1 MSMDFKTSSYYV
13 FTCGYYFYKTKL
25 PKIYPCLCGFWG
37 KTTIMKKYWLVLLLL
52 LIACSPLSGHVI
64 KYELDKM
71 SGNTVFWKYTLI
83 GFQHII
89 PLGFDHI
96 LFITC
101 VFFLNSNI
109 KQVILQASMFTL
121 AHSITL
127 GLAMYGI
134 IKPPA
139 NIIEPLIA
147 LSIVFLAIENIFSNK
162 VKPWRLVMVFLFGM
176 VHGMGF
182 AGALS
187 QLGMP
192 QYAFATALISFNVG
206 VELGQL
212 TIILI
217 LYFLV
222 AKVFSRRIWYRQR
235 IVIPVNCLIALVA
248 TYWTV
253 ERIFFV

>member
-1 MSMDFKTSSYYV
+1 MR
-13 FTCGYYFYKTKL
+13 
-25 PKIYPCLCGFWG
+25 
-37 KTTIMKKYWLVLLLL
+37 KYL
-52 LIACSPLSGHVI
+52 LIFILTFIAISPLSAHVI
-64 KYELDKM
+64 QYELDKM
-71 SGNTVFWKYTLI
+71 SSNMVFWKYTLI
-83 GFQHII
+83 GIQHII
-89 PLGFDHI
+89 PEGFDHI

-101 VFFLNSNI
+101 VFFLNPSL
-109 KQVILQASMFTL
+109 KKVIIQASMFTV

-147 LSIVFLAIENIFSNK
+147 LSIVFLAIENIVSDK
-162 VKPWRLVMVFLFGM
+162 VRPWRLVMVFLFGM

-206 VELGQL
+206 VEIGQL
-212 TIILI
+212 SIILL

-222 AKVFSRRIWYRQR
+222 SLPFSKIPTYRKR
-235 IVIPVNCLIALVA
+235 IVIPVSTVIALVA
-248 TYWTV
+248 TYWTIQRV
-253 ERIFFV
+253 FFV

>member
-1 MSMDFKTSSYYV
+1 MISYRLLL
-13 FTCGYYFYKTKL
+13 T
-25 PKIYPCLCGFWG
+25 
-37 KTTIMKKYWLVLLLL
+37 LLL
-52 LIACSPLSGHVI
+52 LIACSPLSAHVI
-64 KYELDKM
+64 NYEMEQM
-71 SGNTVFWKYTLI
+71 STDVVFWKYMLT
-83 GFQHII
+83 GFEHII

-96 LFITC
+96 LFIAC
-101 VFFLNSNI
+101 VFFLNTDL
-109 KQVILQASMFTL
+109 KKVIIQASMFTL

-147 LSIVFLAIENIFSNK
+147 LSIVFLAIENITSDK

-212 TIILI
+212 TIILL

-222 AKVFSRRIWYRQR
+222 SRMFSKTWWYRR
-235 IVIPVNCLIALVA
+235 RVVIPVSVVIALVA
-248 TYWTV
+248 LYWTV

>member
-1 MSMDFKTSSYYV
+1 
-13 FTCGYYFYKTKL
+13 
-25 PKIYPCLCGFWG
+25 
-37 KTTIMKKYWLVLLLL
+37 MKKYLLIVLLWVVA
-52 LIACSPLSGHVI
+52 LIPASAHVI
-64 KYELDKM
+64 NYELDKM
-71 SGNTVFWKYTLI
+71 SANTVFWKYMLI

-147 LSIVFLAIENIFSNK
+147 LSIVFLALENIMSDK

-212 TIILI
+212 AIILS
-217 LYFLV
+217 LYFFV
-222 AKVFSRRIWYRQR
+222 AKAFSARAWYRR
-235 IVIPVNCLIALVA
+235 AIVIPVSVLIALVA
-248 TYWTV
+248 AYWTV

>member
-1 MSMDFKTSSYYV
+1 M
-13 FTCGYYFYKTKL
+13 
-25 PKIYPCLCGFWG
+25 
-37 KTTIMKKYWLVLLLL
+37 MKKYVPLFFVFFLLA
-52 LIACSPLSGHVI
+52 IGHAQAHVI
-64 KYELDKM
+64 SYELDKM
-71 SGNTVFWKYTLI
+71 STDTVFWKYMLV

-101 VFFLNSNI
+101 VFFLNTSLR
-109 KQVILQASMFTL
+109 QVVLQASMFTL

-134 IKPPA
+134 IQPPA
-139 NIIEPLIA
+139 GLIEPLIA
-147 LSIVFLAIENIFSNK
+147 ASFVVLAVENITTRE

-212 TIILI
+212 SIIL
-217 LYFLV
+217 LLFFLV
-222 AKVFSRRIWYRQR
+222 SKPLSKYLWYRSGV
-235 IVIPVNCLIALVA
+235 VIPVSVCIALIASF
-248 TYWTV
+248 WTIQ
-253 ERIFFV
+253 RIFFV

>member
-1 MSMDFKTSSYYV
+1 
-13 FTCGYYFYKTKL
+13 
-25 PKIYPCLCGFWG
+25 
-37 KTTIMKKYWLVLLLL
+37 MKKYWFILPL
-52 LIACSPLSGHVI
+52 LIAASPLSAHVI
-64 KYELDKM
+64 NYELEKM
-71 SGNTVFWKYTLI
+71 SGSVVFWKYVLI

-96 LFITC
+96 LFIAC
-101 VFFLNSNI
+101 VFFINTNL
-109 KQVILQASMFTL
+109 KQIILQASMFTL

-127 GLAMYGI
+127 GLAVYGI
-134 IKPPA
+134 IRPPA

-147 LSIVFLAIENIFSNK
+147 LSIVFLALENIVSDK
-162 VKPWRLVMVFLFGM
+162 VKLWRLVMVFLFGM

-192 QYAFATALISFNVG
+192 QYAFATALVSFNVG

-212 TIILI
+212 SIILA

-222 AKVFSRRIWYRQR
+222 AKVFSGKIWYRKGV
-235 IVIPVNCLIALVA
+235 VIPVSSVIALVA
-248 TYWTV
+248 AYWTI
-253 ERIFFV
+253 ERIFL

>member
-1 MSMDFKTSSYYV
+1 MRKFL
-13 FTCGYYFYKTKL
+13 FL
-25 PKIYPCLCGFWG
+25 AAIL
-37 KTTIMKKYWLVLLLL
+37 LV
-52 LIACSPLSGHVI
+52 AVSPLSAHVI
-64 KYELDKM
+64 QYELDKM
-71 SGNTVFWKYTLI
+71 SSDTVFWKYTLVGI
-83 GFQHII
+83 QHII
-89 PLGFDHI
+89 PEGFDHI

-101 VFFLNSNI
+101 VFFLNPSL
-109 KQVILQASMFTL
+109 KKVIIQASMFTL
-121 AHSITL
+121 AHSITR

-147 LSIVFLAIENIFSNK
+147 ISIVFLAIESIVSDK

-212 TIILI
+212 AIIL
-217 LYFLV
+217 LLFFL
-222 AKVFSRRIWYRQR
+222 
-235 IVIPVNCLIALVA
+235 
-248 TYWTV
+248 
-253 ERIFFV
+253 

>member
-1 MSMDFKTSSYYV
+1 
-13 FTCGYYFYKTKL
+13 
-25 PKIYPCLCGFWG
+25 
-37 KTTIMKKYWLVLLLL
+37 MKKYLAILTLLL
-52 LIACSPLSGHVI
+52 LIAAPPLSAHVI
-64 KYELDKM
+64 QYELDRM
-71 SGNTVFWKYTLI
+71 SGDMVFWKYMLI

-127 GLAMYGI
+127 GLAMYGVI
-134 IKPPA
+134 RPPA
-139 NIIEPLIA
+139 SIIEPLIA
-147 LSIVFLAIENIFSNK
+147 LSIVFLALENIMSDQ

-176 VHGMGF
+176 VHGLGF

-192 QYAFATALISFNVG
+192 QYAFATALISFNIG
-206 VELGQL
+206 VEIGQL
-212 TIILI
+212 AIILA
-217 LYFLV
+217 LYFFV
-222 AKVFSRRIWYRQR
+222 ARLFSTRLWYRRR
-235 IVIPVNCLIALVA
+235 IVIPISVVIGLVA
-248 TYWTV
+248 AYWTV
-253 ERIFFV
+253 ERIWFT

>member
-1 MSMDFKTSSYYV
+1 
-13 FTCGYYFYKTKL
+13 
-25 PKIYPCLCGFWG
+25 
-37 KTTIMKKYWLVLLLL
+37 MKKYLAILTLLL
-52 LIACSPLSGHVI
+52 LIAAPPLSAHVI
-64 KYELDKM
+64 QYELDRM
-71 SGNTVFWKYTLI
+71 SGDMVFWKYMLI

-127 GLAMYGI
+127 GLAMYGVI
-134 IKPPA
+134 RPPA
-139 NIIEPLIA
+139 SIIEPLIA
-147 LSIVFLAIENIFSNK
+147 LSIVFLALENIMSDQ

-192 QYAFATALISFNVG
+192 QYAFATALISFNIG
-206 VELGQL
+206 VEIGQL
-212 TIILI
+212 AIILA
-217 LYFLV
+217 LYFFV
-222 AKVFSRRIWYRQR
+222 ARLFSTRLWYRRR
-235 IVIPVNCLIALVA
+235 IVIPISVVIGLVA
-248 TYWTV
+248 AYWTV
-253 ERIFFV
+253 ERIWFT

>member
-1 MSMDFKTSSYYV
+1 M
-13 FTCGYYFYKTKL
+13 
-25 PKIYPCLCGFWG
+25 
-37 KTTIMKKYWLVLLLL
+37 MKKTFLIVL
-52 LIACSPLSGHVI
+52 ACCFCSLALHGHVI
-64 KYELDKM
+64 NYELEQM
-71 SGNTVFWKYTLI
+71 SGNQVFWKYMLV
-83 GFQHII
+83 GYEHIL

-101 VFFLNSNI
+101 VFLLNTDL
-109 KQVILQASMFTL
+109 KQIVLQASMFTI

-127 GLAMYGI
+127 GLAMYGV
-134 IKPPA
+134 IKPPS

-147 LSIVFLAIENIFSNK
+147 ISIVVLAIENIYFSK
-162 VKPWRLVMVFLFGM
+162 VKPWRLVMVYLFGM

-212 TIILI
+212 TIILG
-217 LYFLV
+217 LYFLLSRP
-222 AKVFSRRIWYRQR
+222 FSMRSWYRKG
-235 IVIPVNCLIALVA
+235 VIIPISLGIACIA
-248 TYWTV
+248 SYWTI
-253 ERIFFV
+253 ERIFFVG